1 MERKVHPLRTCNV
14 YLHIPVRHYRNCRR
28 AICLKFGCRVL
39 RDPHQ

>member
-1 MERKVHPLRTCNV
+1 MGRKAYPSRTCDV
-14 YLHIPVRHYRNCRR
+14 YLHIRHYRNCRR